1 MKKIIITQEEEEEK
15 LQRKCT
21 LYMKYPFFWRIG
33 DGIITVKGEDLKRGV
48 RNKQGWMSEWVT
60 HKPSRKNVQKIILN
74 FFEKNR
80 SGIQQRLYGRGEEKS
95 KERKRFFAP
104 IN

>member
-33 DGIITVKGEDLKRGV
+33 DGIITVKGEDIEERCQ
-48 RNKQGWMSEWVT
+48 KQTRMNE
-60 HKPSRKNVQKIILN
+60 
-74 FFEKNR
+74 
-80 SGIQQRLYGRGEEKS
+80 
-95 KERKRFFAP
+95 
-104 IN
+104 